1 MQRSGLALGGL
12 AAVAGIVVGAV
23 VLSSVFGIGFG
34 GDLLDDEPGDAPT
47 DVDATDPGASPDDN
61 SSNESDGA
69 TNESD
74 STPAVSEAAAN
85 IAAPEEGDPYFE
97 ARDPDG
103 EWVSY
108 VNPRDEYRDPYL
120 GAGSGK
126 LCVTLLNADGEP
138 IVGESVPNTTVTVPT
153 GDSLS
158 WHSQADPFA
167 VEFPVSDER
176 QPLDADQFGTSADLA
191 QGDGI
196 MDSHCIEFHGLPED
210 GTISYGE
217 AEISGDYADA
227 IDVVGYIQQA
237 NDNWE
242 TDVDPIDDAVSYE
255 EAGGSWTYEP
265 GGSHGQAVVVLQLSP
280 DDAAAS

>member
-1 MQRSGLALGGL
+1 MPERNFPTRSFAVAALAVLALGAIVAAAAATPIAQLTDDPSAQIADDPRAPSL
-12 AAVAGIVVGAV
+12 AQ
-23 VLSSVFGIGFG
+23 
-34 GDLLDDEPGDAPT
+34 EN
-47 DVDATDPGASPDDN
+47 ATDGEPIED
-61 SSNESDGA
+61 EFVV
-69 TNESD
+69 E
-74 STPAVSEAAAN
+74 
-85 IAAPEEGDPYFE
+85 APEEGDEYFE
-97 ARDPDG
+97 AVADDRR
-103 EWVSY
+103 WISY
-108 VNPRDEYRDPYL
+108 LNPRDEYRDPYL

-158 WHSQADPFA
+158 WHSQADPF
-167 VEFPVSDER
+167 VTEFPVTDGTR
-176 QPLDADQFGTSADLA
+176 QPFDSDQFGTTDDLP
-191 QGDGI
+191 QGDGYL
-196 MDSHCIEFHGLPED
+196 DSHCIEFHGLPED

-217 AEISGDYADA
+217 AELTGDYADA

-265 GGSHGQAVVVLQLSP
+265 GGSHGQTVVVLQLSP
-280 DDAAAS
+280 DGDAASE